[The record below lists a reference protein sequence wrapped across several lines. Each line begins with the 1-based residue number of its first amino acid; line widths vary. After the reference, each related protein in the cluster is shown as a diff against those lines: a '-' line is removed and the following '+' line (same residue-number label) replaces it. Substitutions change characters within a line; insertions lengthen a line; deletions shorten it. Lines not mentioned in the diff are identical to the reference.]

1 MSFGE
6 RLRELRIS
14 ANLTQEQLAK
24 KVKLSKA
31 NISKYEADL
40 VEPNIDTLKLLSIIF
55 NVSTDYLLE
64 KTNIKRVG
72 SSNKL
77 TNIQADYYNREEF
90 KDLTQDEVD
99 TLAVLAKTL
108 KEKRKKQENETV
120 TIAVAARS
128 KNDDES
134 VKIIKVLKKDLDILD
149 IVPESDEI
157 L

>member
-6 RLRELRIS
+6 RLRQLRIS
-14 ANLTQEQLAK
+14 TNLTQEQLAK
-24 KVKLSKA
+24 KIKLSKA

-40 VEPNIDTLKLLSIIF
+40 VEPNIDTLKILSKIF

-64 KTNIKRVG
+64 KTNIKE
-72 SSNKL
+72 SELPKKL
-77 TNIQADYYNREEF
+77 NNSQTTYNREEF
-90 KDLTQDEVD
+90 EDLTQDEVD

-108 KEKRKKQENETV
+108 KEKRKKKEDETV

-128 KNDDES
+128 KNNDEP
-134 VKIIKVLKKDLDILD
+134 VKIMKIPKKDSDILD
-149 IVPESDEI
+149 TAPESDEI

>member
-14 ANLTQEQLAK
+14 ENLTQEQLAK

>member
-72 SSNKL
+72 SSKKL

>member
-14 ANLTQEQLAK
+14 ENLTQEQLAK

-149 IVPESDEI
+149 IAPESDEI

>member
-14 ANLTQEQLAK
+14 ENLTQEQLAK

-108 KEKRKKQENETV
+108 KEKRKKKENETV